1 MKYTNQ
7 LMLMIA
13 KFLYGEMDAASFSF
27 DFPAVMGSAYDTFQA
42 ENPKL
47 CDLLEEE
54 LPDICSQFDPYST
67 GSPDTLDE
75 FTFHQKVLEL
85 YQQALPL
92 SIIPTKKVS

>member
-13 KFLYGEMDAASFSF
+13 KFLYGETDAASFSF
-27 DFPAVMGSAYDTFQA
+27 DFPAVMGSVYNDFQA

-47 CDLLEEE
+47 CDLLEED
-54 LPDICSQFDPYST
+54 LPDICSQFDPYAT
-67 GSPDTLDE
+67 GSPETLDK
-75 FTFHQKVLEL
+75 FTFRQKVMGI

-92 SIIPTKKVS
+92 SIIPSKKVS